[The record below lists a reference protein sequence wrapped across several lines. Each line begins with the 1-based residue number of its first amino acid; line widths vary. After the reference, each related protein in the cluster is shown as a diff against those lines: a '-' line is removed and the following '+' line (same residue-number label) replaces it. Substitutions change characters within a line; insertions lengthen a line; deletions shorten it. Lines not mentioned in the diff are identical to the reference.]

1 MNLPE
6 ELRYTAEHLWIRS
19 EGDLFYAGITDFA
32 QQQLS
37 DIVYVEVETEG
48 ETLGKDQVF
57 GTIEAVKT
65 LSDLFMPLSGEIIAF
80 NKELVRKPEQINKT
94 PYESWIIQIKPTAL
108 TELEE
113 LLSAEEYASMSNEF
127 NSIDNDQ

>member
-1 MNLPE
+1 MNLPK
-6 ELRYTAEHLWIRS
+6 ELRYTAEHLWVRA

-37 DIVYVEVETEG
+37 DIVYIEVETEG

-108 TELEE
+108 AELEE
-113 LLSAEEYASMSNEF
+113 LLSAEEYASMINE
-127 NSIDNDQ
+127 

>member
-1 MNLPE
+1 MILAE
-6 ELRYTAEHLWIRS
+6 ELRYTAEHLWVRA

-94 PYESWIIQIKPTAL
+94 PYESWIIQIRPTAL

-113 LLSAEEYASMSNEF
+113 LLSAEEYSSMINE
-127 NSIDNDQ
+127 

>member
-6 ELRYTAEHLWIRS
+6 ELRYTAEHLWVRA

-37 DIVYVEVETEG
+37 DI
-48 ETLGKDQVF
+48 VF

-113 LLSAEEYASMSNEF
+113 LLSAEKYVSM
-127 NSIDNDQ
+127 IND

>member
-1 MNLPE
+1 MNLPK
-6 ELRYTAEHLWIRS
+6 ELRYTAEHLWVRA

-113 LLSAEEYASMSNEF
+113 LLSAAEYASMT
-127 NSIDNDQ
+127 ND

>member
-6 ELRYTAEHLWIRS
+6 ELRYTTEHLWIRS
-19 EGDLFYAGITDFA
+19 EENLFYTEITDFA

-37 DIVYVEVETEG
+37 DIVYVKVETER

-65 LSDLFMPLSGEIIAF
+65 LSDLFMPLSEEIIAF

-113 LLSAEEYASMSNEF
+113 LLSAEEYASM
-127 NSIDNDQ
+127 IND